1 MLDRRDVR
9 QPNMLRQRAEAF
21 LQKTSQA
28 IVDMPVQEVQ
38 KLVHELQVYQIELEM
53 QNEELRRTQ
62 QELETSRDRYSVL
75 YDFAP
80 VGYVTLDHDGVIL
93 EANLMAAGLLGT
105 VRGSLIH
112 QRLTD
117 FIVPADQDTFY
128 LHRQQAAT
136 HTPQACELA
145 MRRQDGTTFFVR
157 LESLVELE
165 RAGEP
170 PQWRTTLSDIT
181 ERKRAEEALVQQRD
195 WLEVTLASIGDAVIT
210 TDTKSA
216 ITFLNRAA
224 EALTGWTT
232 REALGHSIDE
242 VFRIIHED
250 TRQAVENAASHVLRE
265 RRLIELAPQTALV
278 TRHGSTIP
286 IAASGAPILSQNGVL
301 HGAVVVLRDIT
312 AHRHLEAQLREAQ
325 KMEAIGTLAGGIA
338 HDFNNIL
345 AAIIGFTELAQGE
358 VSQSSPTWQFLQ
370 RVLTAG
376 QRAKEL
382 VQQILTF
389 SCHHEPHRQPLRLH
403 SLIQETLQL
412 LRAALPSTID
422 IRAFLN
428 TTSGAVVAN
437 PTQLQ
442 QVLMNLVNN
451 AAYAMRTTGGVLEV
465 HLDEVDITPASTA
478 ASPALP
484 PGPYLRGTILD
495 TGTGMTPEV
504 MARIFEPFFTTK
516 GQGEGTGLG
525 LAVAYGIIASHG
537 GTITVAST
545 PGQGTTFV
553 IYLPRVAEEPPVEG
567 RVEGRIVELLS
578 AGKERIL
585 FVDDE
590 EALTNLA
597 REMLGRLGYDVTVYT
612 SSFDALAA
620 FRAAPQ
626 DFDLVITD
634 QTMPAM
640 RGETL
645 VRALRRIRPDIPVIL
660 CTGYNR
666 LIDAGQAAALGI
678 DALLMKPVETDTFTH
693 TVQEVFARR
702 KGAEG

>member
-1 MLDRRDVR
+1 
-9 QPNMLRQRAEAF
+9 
-21 LQKTSQA
+21 
-28 IVDMPVQEVQ
+28 MPVQEVQ

-62 QELETSRDRYSVL
+62 QELETSRGRYSAL

-117 FIVPADQDTFY
+117 FIVPADQDTFH

-145 MRRQDGTTFFVR
+145 MRRQDDTVFFVR
-157 LESLVELE
+157 LESLIDLE
-165 RAGEP
+165 RAGGP

-250 TRQAVENAASHVLRE
+250 TRQAVENPVLHVLRE
-265 RRLIELAPQTALV
+265 GRLVELAPQTALV
-278 TRHGSTIP
+278 TRDGSEIP
-286 IAASGAPILSQNGVL
+286 IADSGAPILSRNGVL
-301 HGAVVVLRDIT
+301 HGAVVVFRDIT
-312 AHRHLEAQLREAQ
+312 AHRHLEAQLCEAQ

-345 AAIIGFTELAQGE
+345 AVIIGFTELARDE

-389 SCHHEPHRQPLRLH
+389 SRHHEPHRQPLRLH
-403 SLIQETLQL
+403 LLIQETLQL

-428 TTSGAVVAN
+428 TTSGTVVAN

-451 AAYAMRTTGGVLEV
+451 AAYVMRTTGGVLEV
-465 HLDEVDITPASTA
+465 HLDEVDIPPASTA

-484 PGPYLRGTILD
+484 LGPSLRLTVRD
-495 TGTGMTPEV
+495 TGAGMAPEV

-553 IYLPRVAEEPPVEG
+553 IYLPRVAEEPLVEG

-612 SSFDALAA
+612 SGLDALAA

-634 QTMPAM
+634 QTMPTM

-660 CTGYNR
+660 CTGYSG

-678 DALLMKPVETDTFTH
+678 DALLMKPVETETFTH
-693 TVQEVFARR
+693 TVQQVFARR

>member
-1 MLDRRDVR
+1 M
-9 QPNMLRQRAEAF
+9 
-21 LQKTSQA
+21 
-28 IVDMPVQEVQ
+28 
-38 KLVHELQVYQIELEM
+38 
-53 QNEELRRTQ
+53 
-62 QELETSRDRYSVL
+62 
-75 YDFAP
+75 
-80 VGYVTLDHDGVIL
+80 
-93 EANLMAAGLLGT
+93 
-105 VRGSLIH
+105 
-112 QRLTD
+112 
-117 FIVPADQDTFY
+117 
-128 LHRQQAAT
+128 
-136 HTPQACELA
+136 
-145 MRRQDGTTFFVR
+145 
-157 LESLVELE
+157 
-165 RAGEP
+165 
-170 PQWRTTLSDIT
+170 
-181 ERKRAEEALVQQRD
+181 
-195 WLEVTLASIGDAVIT
+195 
-210 TDTKSA
+210 
-216 ITFLNRAA
+216 
-224 EALTGWTT
+224 
-232 REALGHSIDE
+232 
-242 VFRIIHED
+242 
-250 TRQAVENAASHVLRE
+250 
-265 RRLIELAPQTALV
+265 
-278 TRHGSTIP
+278 
-286 IAASGAPILSQNGVL
+286 
-301 HGAVVVLRDIT
+301 VVLRDIT

-345 AAIIGFTELAQGE
+345 AAIIGFTELAQDE

-389 SCHHEPHRQPLRLH
+389 SRHHEPHRQPLRLH
-403 SLIQETLQL
+403 LLIQETLQL

-428 TTSGAVVAN
+428 TTSGTVVAN

-451 AAYAMRTTGGVLEV
+451 AAYVMRTTGGVLEV
-465 HLDEVDITPASTA
+465 HLDEVDIPPASTT

-484 PGPYLRGTILD
+484 LGPSLRLTVRD
-495 TGTGMTPEV
+495 TGAGMAPEV

-567 RVEGRIVELLS
+567 RAEGRMVELLS

-612 SSFDALAA
+612 SGFDALAA

-640 RGETL
+640 SGEAL

-660 CTGYNR
+660 CTGYSR

-678 DALLMKPVETDTFTH
+678 DALLMKPVETETFIH
-693 TVQEVFARR
+693 TVQQVFARR